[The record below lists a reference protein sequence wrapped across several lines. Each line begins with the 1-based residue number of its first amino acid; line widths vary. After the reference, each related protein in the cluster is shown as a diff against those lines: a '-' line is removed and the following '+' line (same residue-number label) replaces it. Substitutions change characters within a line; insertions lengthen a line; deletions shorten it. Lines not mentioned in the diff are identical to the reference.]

1 MKNRAFRLLQ
11 GLGMASA
18 CVALAAPAWAAD
30 PFTDAMQTAYVPYR
44 TALFRT
50 NSGDAQGSWQAVQQA
65 SQAWAQVAR
74 QFTAAPAPYDRDPAF
89 ARSLAEV
96 AAVYE
101 KAATEVQAGQLAAAH
116 DSLEAVRDILAQ
128 LRERNQVVVYSDHMN
143 AYHEVMEHVL
153 GLDPATLERPEGR
166 MAAMAQTGALE
177 HLARQLQE
185 KAPAQLRDQAE
196 FKDLLGGVQQSVAQ
210 LKDALLRQD
219 TSAARAALGKL
230 KAPYSKLF
238 LKFG

>member
-1 MKNRAFRLLQ
+1 
-11 GLGMASA
+11 
-18 CVALAAPAWAAD
+18 
-30 PFTDAMQTAYVPYR
+30 
-44 TALFRT
+44 
-50 NSGDAQGSWQAVQQA
+50 
-65 SQAWAQVAR
+65 
-74 QFTAAPAPYDRDPAF
+74 
-89 ARSLAEV
+89 
-96 AAVYE
+96 
-101 KAATEVQAGQLAAAH
+101 
-116 DSLEAVRDILAQ
+116 
-128 LRERNQVVVYSDHMN
+128 
-143 AYHEVMEHVL
+143 
-153 GLDPATLERPEGR
+153 

-210 LKDALLRQD
+210 LKDSLLRQD

>member
-18 CVALAAPAWAAD
+18 SLALVAPAWAAD
-30 PFTDAMQTAYVPYR
+30 PFTDAMQAAYAPYR
-44 TALFRT
+44 AALFRT
-50 NSGDAQGSWQAVQQA
+50 NSGDVQASRQAVEQA
-65 SQAWAQVAR
+65 SLAWAQVAR
-74 QFTAAPAPYDRDPAF
+74 QFTTAPAPYDRDPAF

-96 AAVYE
+96 AAVYD
-101 KAATEVQAGQLAAAH
+101 KAAAEVQTGQLTVAH
-116 DSLEAVRDILAQ
+116 DSLEAVRDILAK

-143 AYHEVMEHVL
+143 AYHEVMEHML

-177 HLARQLQE
+177 HLAHQLQE
-185 KAPAQLRDQAE
+185 KAPYQLRDQTE
-196 FKDLLGGVQQSVAQ
+196 FKELLGGVQQSVAQ
-210 LKDALLRQD
+210 LKNALLRQD
-219 TSAARAALGKL
+219 ANAARAALGKL